1 MYNSGMVVVSFDR
14 ATAAK
19 FEDALASQEASKEYL
34 CVVCVNLDA
43 AGYPRDNPLEDFA
56 QMRRKCTYTMHVT
69 ANVR

>member
-1 MYNSGMVVVSFDR
+1 MSFDR

-43 AGYPRDNPLEDFA
+43 AGYPRDNTIG
-56 QMRRKCTYTMHVT
+56 RYC
-69 ANVR
+69 ANASQNAPIQCM